1 MQVEGIPQPGEAEQ
15 QRALGR
21 ALRELRAR
29 RGLSQETLGKRARL
43 HRNYIGAA
51 ERGELNP
58 TLRTLLKMADGLAL
72 PLSELIT
79 VYERQLAYERM
90 GHGAQGR

>member
-1 MQVEGIPQPGEAEQ
+1 MQVEGIPQSPGEDE

-21 ALRELRAR
+21 AVRELRAR

-58 TLRTLLKMADGLAL
+58 TLRTLLKLAEGLAL
-72 PLSELIT
+72 PLSELIQ
-79 VYERQLAYERM
+79 VYERQLAYAR
-90 GHGAQGR
+90 ADPRWA